1 MSDLSHVFW
10 LGGGTGGGK
19 STVARHL
26 AERFA
31 VRLYDTDR
39 AMADHT
45 ARSSPGD
52 TPYLQR
58 FLAMDMDERWADRSP
73 ETMLETFHWFRGE
86 AFDLIV
92 DDLLRLPPEPI
103 VVEGFRLLPALVE
116 PLLADRRQGVWLLPT
131 PEFRRMAVEQRGSLW
146 AIAGRTHAPE
156 RALGN
161 LLERDR
167 RFTEQVAVE
176 TRRLGLTS
184 VVVDGSRTEDEVT
197 LRVAGLF
204 GLGRP
209 G

>member
-1 MSDLSHVFW
+1 MNALSHVFW

-19 STVARHL
+19 STIARHL
-26 AERFA
+26 VERFG

-45 ARSSPGD
+45 ARSAPEE
-52 TPYLQR
+52 TPYLEK
-58 FLAMDMDERWADRSP
+58 FLTMDMDERWADRSP

-131 PEFRRMAVEQRGSLW
+131 PEFRRMAVEHRGSLW
-146 AIAGRTHAPE
+146 AIAGRTNAPE

-167 RFTEQVAVE
+167 RFTDQVAVE

-184 VVVDGSRTEDEVT
+184 VVVDGSRTEDELTV
-197 LRVAGLF
+197 RVAELF
-204 GLGRP
+204 GLGHP